1 MFYFRK
7 SKKTEMKRIVYLTI
21 ILTLNFAVIT
31 CYSQYRAIRI
41 SNAKSLYWQIEI
53 YSGIN
58 RSLIQKSSGS
68 AYAIEGLKAMLKQQ
82 ILENQLYAN
91 GGISIEGNRIIKA
104 VLNKN
109 DKFGSFDYLSIGIPL
124 SAELS
129 SLHNPRMSLYASLG
143 CIPMLAI
150 FNNIEENGVSKDNE
164 LSLLITPRIE
174 GGIYIN
180 YKTYKLQLGAFAQR
194 YMDISKESRF
204 SNVGRTFGG
213 LSFGLVF

>member
-1 MFYFRK
+1 
-7 SKKTEMKRIVYLTI
+7 MKRIVYLTI
-21 ILTLNFAVIT
+21 ILTLNFAAIT

-109 DKFGSFDYLSIGIPL
+109 INLQVLIICLLESHCLLNYRPYTIQ
-124 SAELS
+124 ECHCM
-129 SLHNPRMSLYASLG
+129 LH
-143 CIPMLAI
+143 
-150 FNNIEENGVSKDNE
+150 
-164 LSLLITPRIE
+164 
-174 GGIYIN
+174 
-180 YKTYKLQLGAFAQR
+180 
-194 YMDISKESRF
+194 
-204 SNVGRTFGG
+204 
-213 LSFGLVF
+213 